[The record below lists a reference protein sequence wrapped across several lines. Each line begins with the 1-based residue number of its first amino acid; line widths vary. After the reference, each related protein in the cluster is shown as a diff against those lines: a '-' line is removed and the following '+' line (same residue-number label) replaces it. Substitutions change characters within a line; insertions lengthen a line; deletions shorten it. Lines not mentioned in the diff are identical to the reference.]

1 MSLYPAQALERAMK
15 IQEEILRAAVGR
27 SCGCKRPRF
36 VYYAQLVAE
45 EGTRT
50 VMAGLKAVVEQRGV
64 FCALYVDRGSHFVT
78 TPVAGGPVDR
88 E

>member
-78 TPVAGGPVDR
+78 RPVAGGPVDR